1 MTIMGLD
8 SDQCLPIANYFKPLF
23 HTDNSN
29 IVDQLKEQREVVASE
44 QNFSNF
50 SSASRVANGNRR
62 RQQRSSTLKSTALFP
77 VEQDRFMYRWT
88 IVTLN
93 YP

>member
-1 MTIMGLD
+1 MILVEKGERMTIMGLD

-29 IVDQLKEQREVVASE
+29 IVDQLKESRVERE

-50 SSASRVANGNRR
+50 SKRQSEATAAVASENPSRG
-62 RQQRSSTLKSTALFP
+62 
-77 VEQDRFMYRWT
+77 
-88 IVTLN
+88 
-93 YP
+93 

>member
-29 IVDQLKEQREVVASE
+29 IVDQLKEQRSKTFPTWSSKRQSE
-44 QNFSNF
+44 
-50 SSASRVANGNRR
+50 A
-62 RQQRSSTLKSTALFP
+62 TAATQL
-77 VEQDRFMYRWT
+77 
-88 IVTLN
+88 
-93 YP
+93 

>member
-29 IVDQLKEQREVVASE
+29 IVDQLKEQREVKLF
-44 QNFSNF
+44 QL
-50 SSASRVANGNRR
+50 
-62 RQQRSSTLKSTALFP
+62 QQRESSSKRQSEATATQQYSEIHGSFP
-77 VEQDRFMYRWT
+77 SRAG
-88 IVTLN
+88 
-93 YP
+93 